1 MKRVLRNAI
10 ERKRADQA
18 QRESEARYRSLF
30 EHMLNGFA
38 YCKMEFDQGHPHDF
52 VYLEVN
58 TTFETLTGLKDVV
71 GKRVSEVIPGIRAED
86 PALFE
91 SYGRVALTGQPE
103 TLEIYVASLA
113 MWFSIAIYSPQ
124 KEYFVAVFAVIT
136 EQKRYEE
143 ELTRSRD
150 HLEQLVEQRTAE
162 LQAAKGRAEAILDN
176 SVDGI
181 LLVNPKLQIQ
191 QANGAFNTLF
201 ACASDDY
208 FRQPLTTLVQTEDA
222 HLVTSVVQAG
232 AVAGQAR
239 TIEIRARRKDDTV
252 FDAEFSIGHIKG
264 DGLVCTVREITD
276 RKQAENALHESEAL
290 FRSFFEQPLVGMV
303 VTSPDKGI
311 LMVNDKLCE
320 LLGYRRDELSQLTWS
335 ELTHPDDLA
344 ADLKQFNRVLAGEID
359 GYTLD
364 KRFLRQDGQPL
375 YTIMTCRC
383 LRDTQ
388 GKGIRF
394 FALIQDITE
403 RKQQEQQLRYHA
415 SLQENVTDAVIA
427 SDLQFRIQSW
437 NPAAERIYGW
447 RAEEVLGRS
456 IGDVLPT
463 EFASDETGERIQT
476 DFVEKGYW
484 SDEVVQHHKDGRALH
499 ILSSTVLFK
508 DENGQP
514 FGIVAVNHDITAH
527 KAAELIREAKAQEE
541 RAFQSAL
548 KELHEIS
555 LELTQLDPIEAFYKR
570 VVELGTPSTRI

>member
-1 MKRVLRNAI
+1 
-10 ERKRADQA
+10 
-18 QRESEARYRSLF
+18 
-30 EHMLNGFA
+30 
-38 YCKMEFDQGHPHDF
+38 
-52 VYLEVN
+52 
-58 TTFETLTGLKDVV
+58 
-71 GKRVSEVIPGIRAED
+71 
-86 PALFE
+86 
-91 SYGRVALTGQPE
+91 
-103 TLEIYVASLA
+103 

-570 VVELGTPSTRI
+570 VVELGLHRLGFERLALFLYDASAGSAQGTYGTDKDGQIHDEHALRITPRSSGHHDAGAQRAERFCLDEAYPSSTIRSRWG